1 MNEKRN
7 INMCESN
14 VYLKKDN
21 DEKLI
26 MENVAAVSPIGE
38 NTFLLKGLL
47 GESLEVKAIIED
59 INLMGHKIILKSI

>member
-1 MNEKRN
+1 
-7 INMCESN
+7 MCESN

-21 DEKLI
+21 DETLI

-47 GESLEVKAIIED
+47 GESLEVKAVIED
-59 INLMGHKIILKSI
+59 INLMAHKIILKSI